1 MQWPSAAIN
10 HVAVWAVNGA
20 GGRQDSS
27 RFPNLLRAASPTAR
41 KPGTTPGT
49 CRSPPRGH
57 GGFLLLPSAAAGADI
72 LPVHP
77 WLCSCLWLPSPRGDP
92 SAAARAGAAAQGLV
106 PAGGRWDVRG
116 ARPAPAAREGRGWSQ
131 SLWLHPCGSLWRLM
145 PAPGQGS
152 QVRVCSRAG
161 ITGTF
166 LNTPL
171 HPRGLPGAPREGG
184 REPGG
189 QSGTFCFCCS
199 SSKVFS
205 IPLDV
210 LWGQREL
217 LCLWRGSPCP
227 FAAGSTKKWEMGN
240 SRGAVPE
247 GGDPET

>member
-1 MQWPSAAIN
+1 MEL
-10 HVAVWAVNGA
+10 G
-20 GGRQDSS
+20 GGRTAPDSQTCS
-27 RFPNLLRAASPTAR
+27 EPHPPQRGKLAPPPAPAGALPAGTGGSCCCQVPQPGLTSFPCI
-41 KPGTTPGT
+41 PGFAPACGCTVQGEI
-49 CRSPPRGH
+49 RV
-57 GGFLLLPSAAAGADI
+57 LLPEQG
-72 LPVHP
+72 LQ
-77 WLCSCLWLPSPRGDP
+77 PRVC
-92 SAAARAGAAAQGLV
+92 LV

-116 ARPAPAAREGRGWSQ
+116 ARPVPAAREGRGWSQ
-131 SLWLHPCGSLWRLM
+131 SLWLRPCGSLWRLM

-152 QVRVCSRAG
+152 QVRFCSRAG

-171 HPRGLPGAPREGG
+171 HPRGLPGASREGG

-189 QSGTFCFCCS
+189 QSGAFCFCCS

-227 FAAGSTKKWEMGN
+227 FTAGSTKKWEMGN